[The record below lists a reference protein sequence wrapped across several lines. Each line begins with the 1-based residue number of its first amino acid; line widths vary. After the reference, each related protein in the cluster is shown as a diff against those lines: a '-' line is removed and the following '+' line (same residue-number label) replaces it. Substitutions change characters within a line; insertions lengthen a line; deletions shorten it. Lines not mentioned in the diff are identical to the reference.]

1 MTDSE
6 ITLAHE
12 LWADGMSSKQIARVL
27 LYPHSTV
34 RSMMSVK
41 RDLFPARR
49 FEHVEADVAKKG
61 MWLARIDAKRAT
73 PEQAARALGVN
84 VQAVYWWLIQERR
97 LHEPNATG
105 KA

>member
-27 LYPHSTV
+27 LYL
-34 RSMMSVK
+34 MSVK

-61 MWLARIDAKRAT
+61 MWLARIDARRTT

-97 LHEPNATG
+97 SHEPNATG
-105 KA
+105 TA